1 MILMR
6 RINLWRSVVL
16 GLSLGTLSLPGMDG
30 LPDVAGLRQKAADGS
45 VEARYELGR
54 ALLRGEEV
62 PRNLAEASTLLRSA
76 AEGRHVEAM
85 GAYGFMLAR
94 GLGMEAN
101 QSAGFDWIRQSAE
114 AGSVSALLNQ
124 GIMTMR
130 GQGVSGDP
138 VAGMVLMKQAADR
151 GSVEAQARVA
161 EAYFLGEDGLVAKSE
176 EEAAP
181 WAQRAAE
188 AGHAWSQNLVGT
200 MKEHGL
206 GLARDLAGAREFYQ
220 RAAEQGNAKAQ
231 ASLGRLLHNG
241 ASGAADRI
249 GAYYWL
255 KAGAEQGEVTAR
267 NFFAEVESGFTDDER
282 AAGEQKLR
290 EVPPPRPRSVRRGGP
305 GPAIPREAS
314 GPRQ

>member
-1 MILMR
+1 MILVR
-6 RINLWRSVVL
+6 RLCLWRSVVL
-16 GLSLGTLSLPGMDG
+16 GLSLGTLSVLGMDG
-30 LPDVAGLRQKAADGS
+30 LSDVAGLRQKAAAGS
-45 VEARYELGR
+45 VEAGYELGR

-62 PRNLAEASTLLRSA
+62 PRNLSEASTLLRSA
-76 AEGRHVEAM
+76 AEAGHVEAM

-101 QSAGFDWIRQSAE
+101 EQTGFDWIRQSAE

-138 VAGMVLMKQAADR
+138 VAGMVLMKQAAES

-176 EEAAP
+176 EEAAR

-206 GLARDLAGAREFYQ
+206 GVTRDPAGAREFYQ

-241 ASGAADRI
+241 TGGVADRI

-267 NFFAEVESGFTDDER
+267 NFFGEVESGFTADER
-282 AAGEQKLR
+282 AAGEEKLR

-305 GPAIPREAS
+305 GPAIPREVS
-314 GPRQ
+314 GPRR

>member
-1 MILMR
+1 MK
-6 RINLWRSVVL
+6 LWRSVIL
-16 GLSLGTLSLPGMDG
+16 GLSLWTLSLPGTDG
-30 LPDVAGLRQKAADGS
+30 LLDVAGLRQKAADGS
-45 VEARYELGR
+45 VEASYELGR
-54 ALLRGEEV
+54 ALLKGEQV
-62 PRNLAEASTLLRSA
+62 PRNVTEASTLLRSA
-76 AEGRHVEAM
+76 AEAGHVEAM

-94 GLGMEAN
+94 GLGMEVN
-101 QSAGFDWIRQSAE
+101 ELSGFDWIRKSAE

-124 GIMTMR
+124 GIMTLR
-130 GQGVSGDP
+130 GQGVSSDP
-138 VAGMVLMKQAADR
+138 VAGMVLMKQAAER

-176 EEAAP
+176 WEAAH

-188 AGHAWSQNLVGT
+188 AGHVWSQNLIGT

-206 GLARDLAGAREFYQ
+206 GLARDPVGAREFYQ

-231 ASLGRLLHNG
+231 ASLGQLLHNG
-241 ASGAADRI
+241 IGGAADRL

-255 KAGAEQGEVTAR
+255 KAGAGQGEVTAA

-290 EVPPPRPRSVRRGGP
+290 EVPPPKPRPVRRGGP
-305 GPAIPREAS
+305 GPPIPREVPGS
-314 GPRQ
+314 SR

>member
-1 MILMR
+1 MR

-16 GLSLGTLSLPGMDG
+16 GLSLGAISLPGMDG

-54 ALLRGEEV
+54 ALLKGEEV

-76 AEGRHVEAM
+76 AEARHVEAM

-101 QSAGFDWIRQSAE
+101 QPVGFDWIRQSAE

-138 VAGMVLMKQAADR
+138 VAGMGLMKQAAER

-161 EAYFLGEDGLVAKSE
+161 EAYFLGEDGLVVKSE

-188 AGHAWSQNLVGT
+188 SGHAWSQNLIGT

-267 NFFAEVESGFTDDER
+267 NFFGEVESGFTADER

-290 EVPPPRPRSVRRGGP
+290 EAPPPRPRSVRRGGP

>member
-1 MILMR
+1 
-6 RINLWRSVVL
+6 
-16 GLSLGTLSLPGMDG
+16 
-30 LPDVAGLRQKAADGS
+30 
-45 VEARYELGR
+45 
-54 ALLRGEEV
+54 
-62 PRNLAEASTLLRSA
+62 
-76 AEGRHVEAM
+76 M

-101 QSAGFDWIRQSAE
+101 QPVGFDWIRQSAE

-138 VAGMVLMKQAADR
+138 VAGMGLMKQAAER

-161 EAYFLGEDGLVAKSE
+161 EAYFLGEDGLVVKSE

-188 AGHAWSQNLVGT
+188 SGHAWSQNLIGT

-267 NFFAEVESGFTDDER
+267 NFFGEVESGFTADER

-290 EVPPPRPRSVRRGGP
+290 EAPPPRPRSVRRGGP

>member
-1 MILMR
+1 MR

-16 GLSLGTLSLPGMDG
+16 GLSLGAISLPGMDG
-30 LPDVAGLRQKAADGS
+30 LSDVAGLRQKAADGS

-76 AEGRHVEAM
+76 AEARHVEAM

-101 QSAGFDWIRQSAE
+101 QPVGFDWIRQSAE

-138 VAGMVLMKQAADR
+138 VAGMGLMKQAAER

-188 AGHAWSQNLVGT
+188 AGHAWSQNLV
-200 MKEHGL
+200 
-206 GLARDLAGAREFYQ
+206 
-220 RAAEQGNAKAQ
+220 
-231 ASLGRLLHNG
+231 
-241 ASGAADRI
+241 
-249 GAYYWL
+249 
-255 KAGAEQGEVTAR
+255 
-267 NFFAEVESGFTDDER
+267 
-282 AAGEQKLR
+282 
-290 EVPPPRPRSVRRGGP
+290 
-305 GPAIPREAS
+305 
-314 GPRQ
+314 

>member
-76 AEGRHVEAM
+76 ADARHVEAM

-101 QSAGFDWIRQSAE
+101 QPAGFDWIRQSAE

-206 GLARDLAGAREFYQ
+206 GLSRDLAGAREFYQ

>member
-1 MILMR
+1 VR
-6 RINLWRSVVL
+6 RVCLWPSVAL
-16 GLSLGTLSLPGMDG
+16 GLSLGTLSVLGMEG
-30 LPDVAGLRQKAADGS
+30 VPDVAGLRQKAAAGS
-45 VEARYELGR
+45 AEAGYELGR
-54 ALLRGEEV
+54 AFLRGEEV

-76 AEGRHVEAM
+76 AEFGHVEAM
-85 GAYGFMLAR
+85 GAYGYMMAR

-101 QSAGFDWIRQSAE
+101 EKTGFDWIRKSAE

-138 VAGMVLMKQAADR
+138 LAGMALLKQAAER
-151 GSVEAQARVA
+151 GSVDAQARVA
-161 EAYFLGEDGLVAKSE
+161 EAYFFGEDGLVAKSE
-176 EEAAP
+176 DEAAL

-206 GLARDLAGAREFYQ
+206 GQALDLAGALEFY
-220 RAAEQGNAKAQ
+220 RRSAEQGNAKAQ

-241 ASGAADRI
+241 TGGAADRI

-267 NFFAEVESGFTDDER
+267 NFFGEVESGFTAEER

-290 EVPPPRPRSVRRGGP
+290 DVPPPKPRSFRRVGP
-305 GPAIPREAS
+305 GPAIPKEEP